1 MNYLLITGAELSQRT
16 KAIISPSDFEM
27 SYMRGG

>member
-1 MNYLLITGAELSQRT
+1 MNYFFITGAELSQRM

-27 SYMRGG
+27 LYMRGG